1 MDDLF
6 TTAERDRAPGAPG
19 TSQAPGGRQANGGDG
34 TASRSGQVPA
44 SDSGVLASGTE
55 ASGDHPTAVAREL
68 FAQAHA
74 TVDALLQSVADLG
87 ARADSLSTDDLEWL
101 LQEVHVL
108 VNRHDRIRIRAL
120 DVVRR
125 TREAGGSHHDND
137 AQFTA
142 GRTHTDPRGAARDTH
157 LAKALGN
164 QPPTPPPNGP
174 KGAPPAG
181 PEGAGELG
189 DGTHGD
195 HGPGGAP
202 GDAPDTGADGV
213 LSPTAAAWDA
223 GLITREHALI
233 ITSALDD
240 LPDHLT
246 PGQRLTVEEGLVAK
260 AQQVNPATLRKAAKR
275 ALEAL
280 DLPEAEV
287 DAHHDQLLH
296 NQERAAWDAASF
308 WMRDNHDGT
317 WFGQFTLPELQAHM
331 LKKALEALTNPRRR
345 TNNPNNPN
353 NPKAGNGAAE
363 GGVAPTGAG
372 MAAPTGDGRFDRA
385 VRDQQRGQALAEL
398 IDHLPT
404 DQLGTKINATV
415 LIRTDLATLR
425 GETDRAGITDTGTEI
440 STSEL
445 RRLASNAG
453 LIPIV
458 MNGTTIPLDLGR
470 QRRFFTDSQRAA
482 LALVYD
488 TCAAAD
494 CDRPF
499 AWCEIHHA
507 QPWKPVHGP
516 DGQLLHPGGGK
527 TDLTNAIPL
536 CGKHHRQLTD
546 HRLTHTIHRD
556 HHGKATITHTWRKPG
571 DPWNTSDPPTP
582 DTHT

>member
-1 MDDLF
+1 M
-6 TTAERDRAPGAPG
+6 
-19 TSQAPGGRQANGGDG
+19 
-34 TASRSGQVPA
+34 
-44 SDSGVLASGTE
+44 
-55 ASGDHPTAVAREL
+55 
-68 FAQAHA
+68 
-74 TVDALLQSVADLG
+74 
-87 ARADSLSTDDLEWL
+87 
-101 LQEVHVL
+101 
-108 VNRHDRIRIRAL
+108 
-120 DVVRR
+120 
-125 TREAGGSHHDND
+125 
-137 AQFTA
+137 
-142 GRTHTDPRGAARDTH
+142 
-157 LAKALGN
+157 
-164 QPPTPPPNGP
+164 
-174 KGAPPAG
+174 
-181 PEGAGELG
+181 
-189 DGTHGD
+189 
-195 HGPGGAP
+195 
-202 GDAPDTGADGV
+202 
-213 LSPTAAAWDA
+213 
-223 GLITREHALI
+223 
-233 ITSALDD
+233 
-240 LPDHLT
+240 
-246 PGQRLTVEEGLVAK
+246 AK

-275 ALEAL
+275 ALQAL

-287 DAHHDQLLH
+287 DAHHDQLLR

-345 TNNPNNPN
+345 
-353 NPKAGNGAAE
+353 KGNA
-363 GGVAPTGAG
+363 APTGA
-372 MAAPTGDGRFDRA
+372 TGDGRFDRA

-425 GETDRAGITDTGTEI
+425 GEADRAGITDTGTEI

-458 MNGTTIPLDLGR
+458 MNGTTIPIDLGR

-488 TCAAAD
+488 TCAATD

-516 DGQLLHPGGGK
+516 DGQLLHPGAGK
-527 TDLTNAIPL
+527 TNLTNAIPL
-536 CGKHHRQLTD
+536 CGTHHRQLTD

-556 HHGKATITHTWRKPG
+556 HHGKATITYTWRKPG

>member
-1 MDDLF
+1 MT
-6 TTAERDRAPGAPG
+6 TTAP
-19 TSQAPGGRQANGGDG
+19 TQS
-34 TASRSGQVPA
+34 T
-44 SDSGVLASGTE
+44 TE
-55 ASGDHPTAVAREL
+55 DAVAVAREA
-68 FAQAHA
+68 FAAVHTAADHA
-74 TVDALLQSVADLG
+74 LAAVAALG
-87 ARADSLSTDDLEWL
+87 STDLPLDVATLEWL
-101 LQEVHVL
+101 VQEAQRV

-174 KGAPPAG
+174 QGAPPAG
-181 PEGAGELG
+181 PEGAGEL
-189 DGTHGD
+189 DGAGAPGD
-195 HGPGGAP
+195 HDGGGAP
-202 GDAPDTGADGV
+202 GDAPGTGAAGAGGG

-246 PGQRLTVEEGLVAK
+246 DGQRLTVEEGLVAK
-260 AQQVNPATLRKAAKR
+260 AEQVNPATLRKAAKR

-280 DLPEAEV
+280 DLPEGEV

-345 TNNPNNPN
+345 
-353 NPKAGNGAAE
+353 KGNA
-363 GGVAPTGAG
+363 APTGA
-372 MAAPTGDGRFDRA
+372 TGDSRFDRA

-458 MNGTTIPLDLGR
+458 MNGTTIPIDLGR

-482 LALVYD
+482 LALLYD
-488 TCAAAD
+488 TCAAGD

-516 DGQLLHPGGGK
+516 DGQLLHPGGGR
-527 TDLTNAIPL
+527 TDLANAIPL

-556 HHGKATITHTWRKPG
+556 HHGKATITYTWRKPG

>member
-1 MDDLF
+1 MAMT
-6 TTAERDRAPGAPG
+6 TTA
-19 TSQAPGGRQANGGDG
+19 
-34 TASRSGQVPA
+34 
-44 SDSGVLASGTE
+44 
-55 ASGDHPTAVAREL
+55 PTQSTTDDAVAVAREA
-68 FAQAHA
+68 FAAVHTAADHA
-74 TVDALLQSVADLG
+74 LAAVAALG
-87 ARADSLSTDDLEWL
+87 STDLPLDVATLEWL
-101 LQEVHVL
+101 VQEAQRV

-164 QPPTPPPNGP
+164 QPPTPPPDP
-174 KGAPPAG
+174 EGAAPAG
-181 PEGAGELG
+181 PDGAGEL
-189 DGTHGD
+189 DGTGAPGD
-195 HGPGGAP
+195 HDGGGAP
-202 GDAPDTGADGV
+202 GDAPGSGAAGAGGGP
-213 LSPTAAAWDA
+213 SPTAAAWDA

-233 ITSALDD
+233 ITGALND

-246 PGQRLTVEEGLVAK
+246 DGQRLTVEEGLVAK

-331 LKKALEALTNPRRR
+331 LKKALEALTNPRRKNR
-345 TNNPNNPN
+345 PN
-353 NPKAGNGAAE
+353 NPKADAAE
-363 GGVAPTGAG
+363 GGVAPTGDGTAAPTGAG
-372 MAAPTGDGRFDRA
+372 TAAPTGDGRFDRA

-425 GETDRAGITDTGTEI
+425 GEAARAGITDTGTEI

-482 LALVYD
+482 LALLYD
-488 TCAAAD
+488 TCAATD

-516 DGQLLHPGGGK
+516 DGQLLHPGAGK
-527 TDLTNAIPL
+527 TNLTNAIPL

-556 HHGKATITHTWRKPG
+556 HHNKATITYTWRKPG
-571 DPWNTSDPPTP
+571 DPWNTSDPPTRDTTPPTP
-582 DTHT
+582 DTRA

>member
-1 MDDLF
+1 M
-6 TTAERDRAPGAPG
+6 TTAMTTTAPTQSTTDDA
-19 TSQAPGGRQANGGDG
+19 
-34 TASRSGQVPA
+34 V
-44 SDSGVLASGTE
+44 
-55 ASGDHPTAVAREL
+55 AVAREA
-68 FAQAHA
+68 FAAVHTAADHA
-74 TVDALLQSVADLG
+74 LAAVAALG
-87 ARADSLSTDDLEWL
+87 STDLPLDVATLEWL
-101 LQEVHVL
+101 VQEAQRV

-174 KGAPPAG
+174 
-181 PEGAGELG
+181 EDAGERDP
-189 DGTHGD
+189 DGTPSTGTD
-195 HGPGGAP
+195 DPGGQ
-202 GDAPDTGADGV
+202 GGATPP
-213 LSPTAAAWDA
+213 SPTAAAWDA

-233 ITSALDD
+233 ITGALDD

-246 PGQRLTVEEGLVAK
+246 DGQRLTVEEGLVAK

-345 TNNPNNPN
+345 TNNPNNP
-353 NPKAGNGAAE
+353 KADAAE

-425 GETDRAGITDTGTEI
+425 GDADRAGITDTGTEI

-488 TCAAAD
+488 TCAAGD

-516 DGQLLHPGGGK
+516 DGQLLHPGAGK
-527 TDLTNAIPL
+527 TNLTNAIPL

-556 HHGKATITHTWRKPG
+556 HHGKATITYTWRKPG

>member
-1 MDDLF
+1 MT
-6 TTAERDRAPGAPG
+6 TTA
-19 TSQAPGGRQANGGDG
+19 
-34 TASRSGQVPA
+34 
-44 SDSGVLASGTE
+44 
-55 ASGDHPTAVAREL
+55 PTQSPTDDAVAVAREA
-68 FAQAHA
+68 FAAVHTAADHA
-74 TVDALLQSVADLG
+74 LTAVAALG
-87 ARADSLSTDDLEWL
+87 STDPPLDVATLEWL
-101 LQEVHVL
+101 VQEAQRV

-164 QPPTPPPNGP
+164 QPPTPPPH
-174 KGAPPAG
+174 
-181 PEGAGELG
+181 PEDAGERNP
-189 DGTHGD
+189 DATPSTGTD
-195 HGPGGAP
+195 DPGGQ
-202 GDAPDTGADGV
+202 GGATPP
-213 LSPTAAAWDA
+213 SPTAAAWDA

-233 ITSALDD
+233 ITGALND
-240 LPDHLT
+240 LPEHLT

-260 AQQVNPATLRKAAKR
+260 AQQVNPATLRTAAKR

-280 DLPEAEV
+280 DLPDAEV
-287 DAHHDQLLH
+287 DTHHDQLLH
-296 NQERAAWDAASF
+296 NQEHAAWDAASF

-331 LKKALEALTNPRRR
+331 LKKALEALTNPRRKNR
-345 TNNPNNPN
+345 PN
-353 NPKAGNGAAE
+353 NPKADAAEGTGNGAPTGAPGATGSTATAGHTGNGAT

-372 MAAPTGDGRFDRA
+372 TAAPTGDGRFDRA

-425 GETDRAGITDTGTEI
+425 GEADRAGITDTGTEI

-482 LALVYD
+482 LALLYD
-488 TCAAAD
+488 TCAATD

-507 QPWKPVHGP
+507 QPWKPVHSP
-516 DGQLLHPGGGK
+516 DGQLLHPGAGK
-527 TDLTNAIPL
+527 TNLANAIPL

-556 HHGKATITHTWRKPG
+556 HHDKATITYTWRKPG
-571 DPWNTSDPPTP
+571 DPWNTSDPPTR

>member
-1 MDDLF
+1 MAM
-6 TTAERDRAPGAPG
+6 TTA
-19 TSQAPGGRQANGGDG
+19 
-34 TASRSGQVPA
+34 
-44 SDSGVLASGTE
+44 
-55 ASGDHPTAVAREL
+55 PTQSPTDDAVAVAREA
-68 FAQAHA
+68 FAAVHTAADHA
-74 TVDALLQSVADLG
+74 LTAVAALG
-87 ARADSLSTDDLEWL
+87 STDLPLDVATLEWL
-101 LQEVHVL
+101 VQEAQRV

-174 KGAPPAG
+174 EGAPPAG
-181 PEGAGELG
+181 PEGAGEL
-189 DGTHGD
+189 DGT
-195 HGPGGAP
+195 GAP
-202 GDAPDTGADGV
+202 GDAPGSGAAGV

-233 ITSALDD
+233 ITGALND

-246 PGQRLTVEEGLVAK
+246 DGQRLTVEEGLVAK

-280 DLPEAEV
+280 DLPDAEV
-287 DAHHDQLLH
+287 DTHHDQLLH
-296 NQERAAWDAASF
+296 NQEHAAWDAASF

-331 LKKALEALTNPRRR
+331 LKKALEALTNPRRKNR
-345 TNNPNNPN
+345 PN
-353 NPKAGNGAAE
+353 NPKADAAE
-363 GGVAPTGAG
+363 GGLTPTGTG
-372 MAAPTGDGRFDRA
+372 TAAPTGDGRFDRA

-425 GETDRAGITDTGTEI
+425 GEADRAGITDTGTEI

-482 LALVYD
+482 LALLYD
-488 TCAAAD
+488 TCAATD

-507 QPWKPVHGP
+507 QPWKPVHSP
-516 DGQLLHPGGGK
+516 DGQLLHPGAGK
-527 TDLTNAIPL
+527 TNLANAIPL

-556 HHGKATITHTWRKPG
+556 HHDKATITYTWRKPG
-571 DPWNTSDPPTP
+571 DPWNTSDPPTR

>member
-1 MDDLF
+1 MAMT
-6 TTAERDRAPGAPG
+6 TTA
-19 TSQAPGGRQANGGDG
+19 
-34 TASRSGQVPA
+34 
-44 SDSGVLASGTE
+44 
-55 ASGDHPTAVAREL
+55 PTQSTTDDAVAVAREA
-68 FAQAHA
+68 FAAVHTAADHA
-74 TVDALLQSVADLG
+74 LAAVAALG
-87 ARADSLSTDDLEWL
+87 STDLPLDVATLEWL
-101 LQEVHVL
+101 VQEAQCV

-174 KGAPPAG
+174 KGAAPAG
-181 PEGAGELG
+181 PEGAGEL
-189 DGTHGD
+189 DGAGAPGGHDGGGAPGGHD
-195 HGPGGAP
+195 GGGAP
-202 GDAPDTGADGV
+202 GDAPGTGADGAHGV

-233 ITSALDD
+233 ITGALND
-240 LPDHLT
+240 LPEHLT
-246 PGQRLTVEEGLVAK
+246 DGQRLTVEEGLVAK

-280 DLPEAEV
+280 DLPDAEV
-287 DAHHDQLLH
+287 DTHHDQLLH

-345 TNNPNNPN
+345 TNHPN
-353 NPKAGNGAAE
+353 NPKASNGAAAGTPGATGGTGTAGHTGNGATGA
-363 GGVAPTGAG
+363 GAPTGAG
-372 MAAPTGDGRFDRA
+372 TAAPTGDGRFDRA
-385 VRDQQRGQALAEL
+385 ARDQQRGQALAEL

-482 LALVYD
+482 LALLYD
-488 TCAAAD
+488 TCAATD

-516 DGQLLHPGGGK
+516 DGQLLHPGAGK
-527 TDLTNAIPL
+527 TNLANAIPL

-556 HHGKATITHTWRKPG
+556 HHGKATITYTWRKPG
-571 DPWNTSDPPTP
+571 DPWNTSDPPPRATTPPTP
-582 DTHT
+582 DGRT

>member
-1 MDDLF
+1 MDDLQNQS
-6 TTAERDRAPGAPG
+6 PGALLPG
-19 TSQAPGGRQANGGDG
+19 LRSDMSRAARDGAPV
-34 TASRSGQVPA
+34 GQRGAGQIVVTPGPTDA
-44 SDSGVLASGTE
+44 ARVAVEHADE
-55 ASGDHPTAVAREL
+55 AIE
-68 FAQAHA
+68 
-74 TVDALLQSVADLG
+74 ALLHTVAELG
-87 ARADSLSTDDLEWL
+87 EDAAALTPEDLEWL
-101 LQEVHVL
+101 VTQTQRL
-108 VNRHDRIRIRAL
+108 VNRQERVRVRAL

-125 TREAGGSHHDND
+125 TREAGGSYHDND

-164 QPPTPPPNGP
+164 QPPTPPPH
-174 KGAPPAG
+174 
-181 PEGAGELG
+181 PEDAGERNP
-189 DGTHGD
+189 DGT
-195 HGPGGAP
+195 
-202 GDAPDTGADGV
+202 PDV
-213 LSPTAAAWDA
+213 PPSPTAAAWDA

-233 ITSALDD
+233 ITGALND

-280 DLPEAEV
+280 DLPDAEV
-287 DAHHDQLLH
+287 DTHHDQLLH
-296 NQERAAWDAASF
+296 NQEHAAWDAASF

-345 TNNPNNPN
+345 
-353 NPKAGNGAAE
+353 KGKG
-363 GGVAPTGAG
+363 APTGA
-372 MAAPTGDGRFDRA
+372 TGDARFDRA
-385 VRDQQRGQALAEL
+385 IRDQQRGQALAEL

-425 GETDRAGITDTGTEI
+425 GEADRAGITDTGTEI

-488 TCAAAD
+488 TCAATD

-507 QPWKPVHGP
+507 QPWKPVHSP
-516 DGQLLHPGGGK
+516 DGQLLHPGAGK
-527 TDLTNAIPL
+527 TDLANAIPL

-556 HHGKATITHTWRKPG
+556 HHDKATITYTWRKPG
-571 DPWNTSDPPTP
+571 DPWNTSDPPPHATPPTP
-582 DTHT
+582 DGHT

>member
-1 MDDLF
+1 MDDLQ
-6 TTAERDRAPGAPG
+6 DQSPGALLPG
-19 TSQAPGGRQANGGDG
+19 LGSDVSRAARNGAPA
-34 TASRSGQVPA
+34 GQR
-44 SDSGVLASGTE
+44 GVGQIVVTPGPTDAARVAVEHADE
-55 ASGDHPTAVAREL
+55 AIE
-68 FAQAHA
+68 
-74 TVDALLQSVADLG
+74 ALLHTVAELG
-87 ARADSLSTDDLEWL
+87 EDAAALTPEDLEWL
-101 LQEVHVL
+101 VTQTQRL
-108 VNRHDRIRIRAL
+108 VNRQERVRVRAL

-137 AQFTA
+137 AHFTA

-164 QPPTPPPNGP
+164 QPPTPPPD
-174 KGAPPAG
+174 
-181 PEGAGELG
+181 PEDAGERNP
-189 DGTHGD
+189 DGTRD
-195 HGPGGAP
+195 VPP
-202 GDAPDTGADGV
+202 
-213 LSPTAAAWDA
+213 SPTAAAWDA

-233 ITSALDD
+233 ITGALND

-246 PGQRLTVEEGLVAK
+246 PGQRLTVEEDLVAK

-280 DLPEAEV
+280 DLPDAEV
-287 DAHHDQLLH
+287 DAHHNQLLH

-345 TNNPNNPN
+345 TNHPSNPGTGTTEGTGT
-353 NPKAGNGAAE
+353 GNG
-363 GGVAPTGAG
+363 VSTGA
-372 MAAPTGDGRFDRA
+372 TGDGRFDRA

-488 TCAAAD
+488 TCAATD

-516 DGQLLHPGGGK
+516 DGQLLHPGAGK
-527 TDLTNAIPL
+527 TNLANAIPL

-556 HHGKATITHTWRKPG
+556 HHDKATITYTRRKPR
-571 DPWNTSDPPTP
+571 DPWNTNDPPTP